1 MQVTETTAEGL
12 KREYKIMIPATDIDG
27 KVTNRLN
34 EVGKDLQIPGFR
46 RGKAPLNVLK
56 QRFGQSVMGEVLEQ
70 AVQESVTKTLEDK
83 DLKPAMQPKV
93 EIDKFEEGSDLEYT
107 MSLEIL
113 PDFEVM
119 DLKSIK
125 LERLKVP
132 VTDETIDEA
141 IQSFAETR
149 KETEP
154 APKTHK
160 AADGDVVVI
169 DFLGK
174 VDGEA
179 FDGGAA
185 EDYQLSLGS
194 NTFIPGFEEQ
204 LVSAKA
210 GDKKAVTVKF
220 PDEYQAEH
228 LAGKDAVFDVT
239 VKEVRTGKLPEI
251 NDEFAK
257 AIGAE
262 DLKALKEAVK
272 ADIEQNYNGLTR
284 TRLKR
289 DLLDVLAEGH
299 DFEVP
304 PGMVESESEAIWKHY
319 EERKAQDQLDEDEKT
334 KSEDDLKVE
343 YQDIAVRRV
352 RLGLVLSNI
361 GADQD
366 IDVTNEE
373 VNRAIINE
381 AQRYQGREREVME
394 FYQKNAQA
402 RDSIKAPIY
411 EDKVI
416 DYIVELAAVTDKES
430 ALDDVVAEPEEKPA
444 PKKKAEK
451 SKK

>member
-46 RGKAPLNVLK
+46 RGKAPLKVLK

-70 AVQESVTKTLEDK
+70 AVQESVTQTLEDK

-132 VTDETIDEA
+132 VTDETINEA

-160 AADGDVVVI
+160 AADGDVAVI

-179 FDGGAA
+179 FEGGAA

-204 LVSAKA
+204 LVGVKA
-210 GDKKAVTVKF
+210 GDEKAVKVTF

-289 DLLDVLAEGH
+289 DLLDALAEGH
-299 DFEVP
+299 DFDVP
-304 PGMVESESEAIWKHY
+304 PGMVESEYEAIWKHY
-319 EERKAQDQLDEDEKT
+319 EERKEQGQLDEDEKT
-334 KSEDDLKVE
+334 KSEDDLKAE

-402 RDSIKAPIY
+402 RDSIRAPIY

-430 ALDDVVAEPEEKPA
+430 SLDDVVAEPDEKPA
-444 PKKKAEK
+444 PKKKTEK
-451 SKK
+451 STK